1 MIVSMELDEIE
12 IKILRELQKDA
23 SLSHRKL
30 AEKVD
35 VSTPTVSSKIE
46 KLSDMGIIQGYKLHL
61 DYDKLGLTK
70 YMLLVN
76 TFPEKLKKVS
86 KEISGMDLTYSIE
99 ELDGISLKI
108 EVFSRNIK
116 HFDSY
121 LEDIR
126 KIDGINKIDVKRVSD
141 FVDEKQKIPIFE
153 NAELNIE
160 CYYCD
165 KAIKGDPVKLKM
177 DDKDHYL
184 CCSSCADLYK
194 EKYQKLKKNI
204 D

>member
-1 MIVSMELDEIE
+1 MELDETE
-12 IKILRELQKDA
+12 IKILKELQKDA
-23 SLSHRKL
+23 SQSHRKL

-46 KLSDMGIIQGYKLHL
+46 KLEDMGIIQGYKLHL

-70 YMLLVN
+70 YTLTVK
-76 TFPEKLKKVS
+76 TSPDKLKKVS
-86 KEISGMDLTYSIE
+86 KEISSMNLTYSIE
-99 ELDGISLKI
+99 ELDGISLKV
-108 EVFSRNIK
+108 EVFSRDVK

-126 KIDGINKIDVKRVSD
+126 IIDGINEINVSRVSE
-141 FVDEKQKIPIFE
+141 FIDEKQEIPIFE

-165 KAIKGDPVKLKM
+165 KTIKGDPVKLKM

-184 CCSSCADLYK
+184 CCPSCADLYK
-194 EKYQKLKKNI
+194 EKYQKLKQNI